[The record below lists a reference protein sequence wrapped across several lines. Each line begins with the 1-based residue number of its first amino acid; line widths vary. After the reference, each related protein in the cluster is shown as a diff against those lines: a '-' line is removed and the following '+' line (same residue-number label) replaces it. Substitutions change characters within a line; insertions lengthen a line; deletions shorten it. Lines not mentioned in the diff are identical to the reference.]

1 MGPDQHI
8 SLSNTGNRHKPGT
21 GAPGRPHHA
30 SACRPLLHHWPLWS
44 PAVGSGGLQPQF
56 AVARLPAEVHQP
68 SPLVHTDITR
78 DDAAATLAELVRTR
92 RIRRRI
98 LEVTRGREP
107 VAGAVRRQTPNG
119 PAGLLAPSRQASP

>member
-1 MGPDQHI
+1 MVAG
-8 SLSNTGNRHKPGT
+8 GRERW
-21 GAPGRPHHA
+21 APAAVRRRA
-30 SACRPLLHHWPLWS
+30 SARRGPSAL
-44 PAVGSGGLQPQF
+44 
-56 AVARLPAEVHQP
+56 

-92 RIRRRI
+92 RIRHRI